1 MMIHKLVQSAFM
13 TGVMSV
19 ESEALIRQV
28 LAWKVY
34 QPSDLKALHKLYQ
47 AVKNGVIQ
55 REAHGAFNLQL
66 PAV

>member
-34 QPSDLKALHKLYQ
+34 QPSDLKALHRLYQ
-47 AVKNGVIQ
+47 AINNGAIQ
-55 REAHGAFNLQL
+55 REANGIFNLQL

>member
-1 MMIHKLVQSAFM
+1 MMIRKLVQSAFM

-34 QPSDLKALHKLYQ
+34 QPSDLAALHNLYQ
-47 AVKNGVIQ
+47 AINNGAIQ
-55 REAHGAFNLQL
+55 REASGIFNLQL

>member
-1 MMIHKLVQSAFM
+1 MMIHKLVQSAFL

-34 QPSDLKALHKLYQ
+34 QPSDLTALHNLYQ
-47 AVKNGVIQ
+47 AINNGAIQ
-55 REAHGAFNLQL
+55 REANGIFNLQL
-66 PAV
+66 PAI

>member
-1 MMIHKLVQSAFM
+1 MMIHKLVQSAFL

-47 AVKNGVIQ
+47 AISDGAIQ
-55 REAHGAFNLQL
+55 REANGIFNLQL
-66 PAV
+66 PAI

>member
-34 QPSDLKALHKLYQ
+34 QPSDLKALHNLYQ
-47 AVKNGVIQ
+47 AINNGAIQ
-55 REAHGAFNLQL
+55 REANGIFNLQL

>member
-1 MMIHKLVQSAFM
+1 MMIHKLVQSAFL

-34 QPSDLKALHKLYQ
+34 QPSDLTALHKLYQ
-47 AVKNGVIQ
+47 AINNGAIQ
-55 REAHGAFNLQL
+55 REANGIFNLQL
-66 PAV
+66 PAI